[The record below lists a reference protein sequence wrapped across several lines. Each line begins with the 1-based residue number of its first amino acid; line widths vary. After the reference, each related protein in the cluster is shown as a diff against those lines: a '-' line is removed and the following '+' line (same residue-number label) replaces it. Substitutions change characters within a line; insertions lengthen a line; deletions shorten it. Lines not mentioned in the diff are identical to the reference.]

1 MAEVERRVAVAKRL
15 AANIR
20 DYLGKLTPEQWE
32 LPSACAEWQVRDV
45 VSHLIGGAE
54 RQAESMERGRG
65 GDSNP
70 PAGFV
75 PPDPAALS
83 ATNAQRDI
91 DRRNQLAGRFLEA
104 FDASYKELHREFDGF
119 GEGSWDT
126 LCWHVRRGAM
136 TAASYVELRIQEL
149 AIHDWDIRSAFQ
161 PAAGLDPDCVPVLL
175 DLSPTWLGMCFRP
188 SARLPK
194 PVVYGFGVGPEEAR
208 QFRMSVT
215 GDAFEMVPVGLDD
228 APRADLSLAATAEQY
243 LLFTYGRLT
252 AAEGISSG
260 KLTVQGDTAHLDQ
273 FEVWFKGL

>member
-1 MAEVERRVAVAKRL
+1 MADDITEIEHRVEVAKRL

-20 DYLGKLTPEQWE
+20 KYLGELTPEQWE

-75 PPDPAALS
+75 PPEPAALS

-91 DRRNQLAGRFLEA
+91 DRRNEMAGHFLES
-104 FDASYKELHREFDGF
+104 FDASYEKLHHEFDEF
-119 GEGSWDT
+119 SKGSWET
-126 LCWHVRRGAM
+126 LAWHVRRGAM
-136 TAASYVELRIQEL
+136 TGAAFVELRIQEL
-149 AIHDWDIRSAFQ
+149 ALHDYDIRSAFQ
-161 PAAGLDPDCVPVLL
+161 PNAGLDPDCVPVLV
-175 DLSPTWLGMCFRP
+175 DMSPRWLGMCFRP
-188 SARLPK
+188 SAKLPK
-194 PVVYGFGVGPEEAR
+194 PVVYGFDVGSENY
-208 QFRMSVT
+208 RMIVT
-215 GDAFEMVPVGLDD
+215 GDAFEMVSGD
-228 APRADLSLAATAEQY
+228 APQADLSLSATGEQY

-252 AAEGISSG
+252 ADDGIHLGRLSV
-260 KLTVQGDTAHLDQ
+260 KGDTFHLDQ